1 MQQLQ
6 PLKALAILLIASTSL
21 VQTAFA
27 QQTKTAAISNFNQVT
42 VSSGIDLYLKQGD
55 TESVSVVS
63 SAELLKDVIIE
74 KKGNSLNLRYK
85 NNVSWNR
92 IFKGKSIKAYVTYKT
107 LNSLSASGGSDVF
120 TQNTLKTPRFTVNV
134 SGGSDLKMDIMT
146 EDMNIHASGGA
157 DVALKGKANNL
168 EIHSSGG
175 SDIDAFDFIV
185 ENARVNSSG
194 GADVN
199 IHVTRALE
207 ANSSGGSDI
216 VFKGKAALKNNSS
229 KSGSVRRF

>member
-1 MQQLQ
+1 MQQSQ
-6 PLKALAILLIASTSL
+6 PLKVLAILLIAATSL
-21 VQTAFA
+21 VQTTFA
-27 QQTKTAAISNFNQVT
+27 QKTKTAAISNFNQVT
-42 VSSGIDLYLKQGD
+42 VSSGIDLYLKQGN

-63 SAELLKDVIIE
+63 NADLLKDVIIE
-74 KKGNSLNLRYK
+74 KKGSSLNIRFK
-85 NNVSWNR
+85 NNISWDR
-92 IFKGKSIKAYVTYKT
+92 LFKGSSIKAYVTYKT

-134 SGGSDLKMDIMT
+134 SGGSDLKLNIMT
-146 EDMNIHASGGA
+146 QDLDLHASGGS
-157 DVALKGKANNL
+157 DVELKGKANNL

-194 GADVN
+194 GSDVD
-199 IHVTRALE
+199 IHVTNALE
-207 ANSSGGSDI
+207 ASSSGGSDI

-229 KSGSVRRF
+229 KSGSVKRF

>member
-1 MQQLQ
+1 MQQSQ
-6 PLKALAILLIASTSL
+6 PLKALAILLIAVTIL

-27 QQTKTAAISNFNQVT
+27 QQTKTVSISNFNQVT
-42 VSSGIDLYLKQGD
+42 VSSGIDLYLKQGN
-55 TESVSVVS
+55 TENVSVVS

-74 KKGNSLNLRYK
+74 KNGNSLNIRYK
-85 NNVSWNR
+85 NNISWER

-120 TQNTLKTPRFTVNV
+120 TQNTLKTPRFTVHV

-146 EDMNIHASGGA
+146 QDMEIHASGGS
-157 DVALKGKANNL
+157 DLELKGRAKNM
-168 EIHSSGG
+168 EISSSGG

-194 GADVN
+194 GSDVN
-199 IHVTRALE
+199 IHVTKALE
-207 ANSSGGSDI
+207 ATSSGGADI

-229 KSGSVRRF
+229 KSGSVKRF